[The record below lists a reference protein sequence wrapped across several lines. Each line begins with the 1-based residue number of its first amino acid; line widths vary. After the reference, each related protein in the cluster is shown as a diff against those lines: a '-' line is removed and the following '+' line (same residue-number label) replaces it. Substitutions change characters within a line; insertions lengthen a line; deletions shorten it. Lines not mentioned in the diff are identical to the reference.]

1 MLATSYNGIYAYK
14 TVCFLIPNFYQILR
28 GISRSFRYQSKQLI
42 TLTVIFAMII
52 RISYPYLTCRAASAV
67 LK

>member
-14 TVCFLIPNFYQILR
+14 TYILIPNFYQILR

-52 RISYPYLTCRAASAV
+52 RISYSYLTCLASSAV